1 MARLLIAVLVLL
13 GVLTTFA
20 RETAAALVLLDQNV
34 SNIDDLLLRK
44 RSYATRRCCMNL
56 PLQVRAM

>member
-44 RSYATRRCCMNL
+44 R
-56 PLQVRAM
+56 